1 MARNIPASWSDDE
14 GRDRDQES
22 AAALSICPTAV
33 RPVAGREMYK
43 KTMELNPCLNFSGQ
57 CAAAFKFY
65 EQCLGGKIVMMQ
77 THGETPAKDHVP
89 ADWRDK
95 VIHARLVVGD
105 RVLMGS
111 DAPPPHYA
119 ALPGVQMSI
128 SVSTTAE
135 GERVFKALAENGK
148 ITMPFQKTSWS
159 SGIGVAVDRFG
170 IPWMVTCDQT
180 A

>member
-1 MARNIPASWSDDE
+1 MVRNIPASWSDDE
-14 GRDRDQES
+14 GRERHLPEKN
-22 AAALSICPTAV
+22 AALSICPAAV
-33 RPVAGREMYK
+33 RPIAGREASR

-57 CAAAFKFY
+57 CAAAFTFY

-77 THGETPAKDHVP
+77 RTPANDRVP
-89 ADWRDK
+89 ADWPDK
-95 VIHARLVVGD
+95 VIRARLVVGD
-105 RVLMGS
+105 RVLMGC
-111 DAPPPHYA
+111 DAPPPHHA
-119 ALPGVQMSI
+119 APPGVQMSI

-159 SGIGVAVDRFG
+159 SGFGMAVDRFG
-170 IPWMVTCDQT
+170 IPWTVTCDQT